1 MSERRRSAVALSS
14 RAHAFS
20 VEALIGT
27 NKKRKLRDWEDKGLD
42 LSMESLSPNGQLG
55 DNEDPTQCLDLNP
68 AVPKLFDD
76 DIGDTDSSRET
87 CPLSGAAS
95 SWEKRDGRLG
105 SGGLGV
111 VWGKAQM
118 ERTGRGA
125 IGEVTEMLGE
135 ACSTL
140 ETAATAESLSIPSV
154 DSEQSTG
161 SDTEVLAERTSCSFG
176 SHSDL
181 TSGGSGP
188 QPPPPSSMEEIQV
201 ELQCADLWKRF
212 HDIGTEMIITKAG
225 RRMFPAMRVK
235 ITGLDPHQQYYI
247 AMDIVPVD
255 NKRYRY
261 VYHSSKWMVAGN
273 ADSPVP
279 PRVYIHPDSLA
290 SGDTWMRQ
298 VVSFDK
304 LKLTNNELDDQGHII
319 LHSMHKY
326 QPRVHVIRKDFSSD
340 LSPTKPVPSG
350 DGVKTFNFPETV
362 FTTVTAYQNQQITRL
377 KIDRN
382 PFAKGFRDSGRNRT
396 GLEAIMETYAFWRP
410 PVRTLTFED
419 FTTMQKQQG
428 GSTGTSPTTS
438 STGTPS
444 PSASS
449 HLLSPSC
456 SPPAFHL
463 APNTFNV
470 GCRESQLCNLNL
482 SDYPPCARSNM
493 AALQSYPGLSDGGY
507 NRLQSSTASASQPSE
522 TFMPQRTPSL
532 ISGMPAPSSL
542 PSNSKMEAYSGQLG
556 SFPSSQF
563 QYVMQAGNP
572 ASTSSSSHMFGG
584 GHMQQSSYNAFSLHN
599 PYNLYGYNFPASPR
613 LAASPEKLTTSQ
625 STLLCS
631 SPSSGAFGERQYL
644 STGMDHGMHM
654 ISPPSSNQQTANA
667 CDNRQY
673 GAVQGSSSQMSVHMV

>member
-1 MSERRRSAVALSS
+1 MSERRRSAAALSS

-20 VEALIGT
+20 VESLIGS
-27 NKKRKLRDWEDKGLD
+27 NKKRKLRGWEEKELE
-42 LSMESLSPNGQLG
+42 LSMESLAADG
-55 DNEDPTQCLDLNP
+55 DEPGNCGLDMDP
-68 AVPKLFDD
+68 
-76 DIGDTDSSRET
+76 
-87 CPLSGAAS
+87 
-95 SWEKRDGRLG
+95 
-105 SGGLGV
+105 
-111 VWGKAQM
+111 
-118 ERTGRGA
+118 
-125 IGEVTEMLGE
+125 
-135 ACSTL
+135 
-140 ETAATAESLSIPSV
+140 
-154 DSEQSTG
+154 DSEASPG
-161 SDTEVLAERTSCSFG
+161 SDGEGLAERTSCSFG
-176 SHSDL
+176 SPAELAPGACD
-181 TSGGSGP
+181 
-188 QPPPPSSMEEIQV
+188 PSTPASMDEIQV

-235 ITGLDPHQQYYI
+235 IAGLDPHQQYYI

-279 PRVYIHPDSLA
+279 PRAYIHPDSLA

-326 QPRVHVIRKDFSSD
+326 QPRVHVIRKDFSSE
-340 LSPTKPVPSG
+340 LSPNKPVPTG
-350 DGVKTFNFPETV
+350 EGVKTFSFPETV

-419 FTTMQKQQG
+419 FTNMQKQQG

-444 PSASS
+444 PSGAA

-463 APNTFNV
+463 APNSFNV
-470 GCRESQLCNLNL
+470 GCRESQLCNLGL
-482 SDYPPCARSNM
+482 TEYPACARSNM
-493 AALQSYPGLSDGGY
+493 AALQGYGGLADTSYG
-507 NRLQSSTASASQPSE
+507 RLQAAGGAVASAQPTES
-522 TFMPQRTPSL
+522 FLPQRTSSL
-532 ISGMPAPSSL
+532 IAAGMQGSSHGSLTGGSSGGVGG
-542 PSNSKMEAYSGQLG
+542 KMDAYSGQ
-556 SFPSSQF
+556 FSQL
-563 QYVMQAGNP
+563 QYVMQAGGGSGSAP
-572 ASTSSSSHMFGG
+572 ASSSGSSASSTHMFSG
-584 GHMQQSSYNAFSLHN
+584 GHHHVQQGSYNAFSLHN
-599 PYNLYGYNFPASPR
+599 PYNLYGYNFPTSPR
-613 LAASPEKLTTSQ
+613 LAASPEKPQ
-625 STLLCS
+625 GGLLCS
-631 SPSSGAFGERQYL
+631 SSPAGAFAERQYL
-644 STGMDHGMHM
+644 SNGSMDSMHM
-654 ISPPSSNQQTANA
+654 IGNPSAGQQGNNS
-667 CDNRQY
+667 CDGRQY
-673 GAVQGSSSQMSVHMV
+673 GSSSQMSMHMV

>member
-1 MSERRRSAVALSS
+1 MSDRRRSAAALSS

-20 VEALIGT
+20 VEALIGS
-27 NKKRKLRDWEDKGLD
+27 NKKRKLRAWEEKELE
-42 LSMESLSPNGQLG
+42 LSMESLATNGQLG
-55 DNEDPTQCLDLNP
+55 DGDDPVHCLDIEP
-68 AVPKLFDD
+68 
-76 DIGDTDSSRET
+76 
-87 CPLSGAAS
+87 
-95 SWEKRDGRLG
+95 
-105 SGGLGV
+105 
-111 VWGKAQM
+111 
-118 ERTGRGA
+118 
-125 IGEVTEMLGE
+125 
-135 ACSTL
+135 
-140 ETAATAESLSIPSV
+140 
-154 DSEQSTG
+154 DSEASPG
-161 SDTEVLAERTSCSFG
+161 SDDEGLAERTSCSFG
-176 SHSDL
+176 SPADL
-181 TSGGSGP
+181 APAACELSP
-188 QPPPPSSMEEIQV
+188 AASMEEIQV

-212 HDIGTEMIITKAG
+212 HEIGTEMIITKAG

-235 ITGLDPHQQYYI
+235 IVGLDPHQQYYI

-350 DGVKTFNFPETV
+350 EGVKTFSFPETV

-382 PFAKGFRDSGRNRT
+382 PFAKGFRDSGRNSLSFSLSHRT

-419 FTTMQKQQG
+419 FTNMQKQQG

-444 PSASS
+444 PSGAA

-456 SPPAFHL
+456 SPPTFHL

-470 GCRESQLCNLNL
+470 GCRESQLCSMGL
-482 SDYPPCARSNM
+482 SEYPACARSNM
-493 AALQSYPGLSDGGY
+493 AALQGYGGLADSSYG
-507 NRLQSSTASASQPSE
+507 RLQAAGGTVASTQQSE
-522 TFMPQRTPSL
+522 SFLPQRTSSL
-532 ISGMPAPSSL
+532 IAAGMQGGGHGSLSGGSSG
-542 PSNSKMEAYSGQLG
+542 SAGGKMDAYGGQLT
-556 SFPSSQF
+556 SFPASQL
-563 QYVMQAGNP
+563 QYVMQAGSSS
-572 ASTSSSSHMFGG
+572 ASGSSSSGSSPSSAHMFSG
-584 GHMQQSSYNAFSLHN
+584 GHHHVQQGSYNAFSLHN
-599 PYNLYGYNFPASPR
+599 PYNLYGYNFPTSPR
-613 LAASPEKLTTSQ
+613 LAASPEKPQ
-625 STLLCS
+625 GGLLCS
-631 SPSSGAFGERQYL
+631 SSPAGAFAERQYL
-644 STGMDHGMHM
+644 SNGGMDSMHM
-654 ISPPSSNQQTANA
+654 IGNPSTGQQGAGP
-667 CDNRQY
+667 CDGRQY
-673 GAVQGSSSQMSVHMV
+673 GSSSQMSMHIV

>member
-1 MSERRRSAVALSS
+1 MSDRRRSAAALST

-27 NKKRKLRDWEDKGLD
+27 NKKRKLRDWEEKELD
-42 LSMESLSPNGQLG
+42 LSMENLSPNVQLEEG
-55 DNEDPTQCLDLNP
+55 DDP
-68 AVPKLFDD
+68 
-76 DIGDTDSSRET
+76 
-87 CPLSGAAS
+87 
-95 SWEKRDGRLG
+95 
-105 SGGLGV
+105 
-111 VWGKAQM
+111 
-118 ERTGRGA
+118 
-125 IGEVTEMLGE
+125 
-135 ACSTL
+135 
-140 ETAATAESLSIPSV
+140 
-154 DSEQSTG
+154 DSEPSPS
-161 SDTEVLAERTSCSFG
+161 SDSEGHAERTSCSFG

-181 TSGGSGP
+181 APNPSDSS
-188 QPPPPSSMEEIQV
+188 PPSSMEEIQV
-201 ELQCADLWKRF
+201 ELQCSDLWKRF
-212 HDIGTEMIITKAG
+212 HEIGTEMIITKAG

-235 ITGLDPHQQYYI
+235 ILGLDPHQQYYI

-340 LSPTKPVPSG
+340 LSPTKPVPAG
-350 DGVKTFNFPETV
+350 EGVKTFSFPETV

-456 SPPAFHL
+456 SPPTFHL

-482 SDYPPCARSNM
+482 SEYPACARSNM
-493 AALQSYPGLSDGGY
+493 AALQSYPGLGDSSYG
-507 NRLQSSTASASQPSE
+507 RLQTGSTSASQSFE
-522 TFMPQRTPSL
+522 NAMPQRTPSL
-532 ISGMPAPSSL
+532 ISGMQASPAAL
-542 PSNSKMEAYSGQLG
+542 PGNSKMDTYSGQLG
-556 SFPSSQF
+556 SFPTSQL
-563 QYVMQAGNP
+563 QYVMQAGGS
-572 ASTSSSSHMFGG
+572 ASSSSSSHMFSGS
-584 GHMQQSSYNAFSLHN
+584 HMQQGSYNAFSLHN
-599 PYNLYGYNFPASPR
+599 PYNIYGYNFPGTPR
-613 LAASPEKLTTSQ
+613 LATSPEKLTASQ
-625 STLLCS
+625 NSILCS
-631 SPSSGAFGERQYL
+631 PSPNGPFGDRQYL
-644 STGMDHGMHM
+644 STGMDGMHM
-654 ISPPSSNQQTANA
+654 ISNPSSQQSANA
-667 CDNRQY
+667 CDSRQY
-673 GAVQGSSSQMSVHMV
+673 GTVPGPSSQMSVHMV

>member
-1 MSERRRSAVALSS
+1 MSERRRSAAALSS

-20 VEALIGT
+20 VEALIGS
-27 NKKRKLRDWEDKGLD
+27 NKKRKLRGWEEKELE
-42 LSMESLSPNGQLG
+42 LSMESLAADG
-55 DNEDPTQCLDLNP
+55 DEAGHCALDMDP
-68 AVPKLFDD
+68 
-76 DIGDTDSSRET
+76 
-87 CPLSGAAS
+87 
-95 SWEKRDGRLG
+95 
-105 SGGLGV
+105 
-111 VWGKAQM
+111 
-118 ERTGRGA
+118 
-125 IGEVTEMLGE
+125 
-135 ACSTL
+135 
-140 ETAATAESLSIPSV
+140 
-154 DSEQSTG
+154 DSEASPG
-161 SDTEVLAERTSCSFG
+161 SDGEGLAERTSCSFG
-176 SHSDL
+176 SPADL
-181 TSGGSGP
+181 APGAGDPS
-188 QPPPPSSMEEIQV
+188 PPASMDEIQV

-235 ITGLDPHQQYYI
+235 IAGLDPHQQYYI

-326 QPRVHVIRKDFSSD
+326 QPRVHVIRKDFSSE
-340 LSPTKPVPSG
+340 LSPNKPVPSG
-350 DGVKTFNFPETV
+350 EGVKTFSFPETV

-419 FTTMQKQQG
+419 FTNMQKQQG

-444 PSASS
+444 PSGPA

-456 SPPAFHL
+456 SPPTFHL

-470 GCRESQLCNLNL
+470 GCRESQLCNLGL
-482 SDYPPCARSNM
+482 SEYPACARSNM
-493 AALQSYPGLSDGGY
+493 AALQGYGGLADSSYG
-507 NRLQSSTASASQPSE
+507 RLQAAGSAVASAQPSE
-522 TFMPQRTPSL
+522 SFLPQRTSSL
-532 ISGMPAPSSL
+532 IAAGMQGSAHASL
-542 PSNSKMEAYSGQLG
+542 TGASCGGGTGGKMDPYSGQLG
-556 SFPSSQF
+556 SFPTSQL
-563 QYVMQAGNP
+563 QYVMQG
-572 ASTSSSSHMFGG
+572 SSSSSASSSSSGSSSSSAHMFGG
-584 GHMQQSSYNAFSLHN
+584 GHHHVQQGSYNAFSLHN
-599 PYNLYGYNFPASPR
+599 PYNLYGYNFPTSPR
-613 LAASPEKLTTSQ
+613 LATSPEKPQ
-625 STLLCS
+625 GGLLCS
-631 SPSSGAFGERQYL
+631 SSPAGAFAERQYL
-644 STGMDHGMHM
+644 SNGGMDTMHM
-654 ISPPSSNQQTANA
+654 IGNPTGGQQGSSS
-667 CDNRQY
+667 CDGRQY
-673 GAVQGSSSQMSVHMV
+673 GSSSQMSMHMV

>member
-1 MSERRRSAVALSS
+1 MTERRRSAVALSS

-27 NKKRKLRDWEDKGLD
+27 SKKRKLRDWEEKGLD
-42 LSMESLSPNGQLG
+42 LSMEPLSPAGHLG
-55 DNEDPTQCLDLNP
+55 DSEDARSCL
-68 AVPKLFDD
+68 
-76 DIGDTDSSRET
+76 
-87 CPLSGAAS
+87 
-95 SWEKRDGRLG
+95 
-105 SGGLGV
+105 
-111 VWGKAQM
+111 
-118 ERTGRGA
+118 
-125 IGEVTEMLGE
+125 EVR
-135 ACSTL
+135 
-140 ETAATAESLSIPSV
+140 P

-161 SDTEVLAERTSCSFG
+161 SDADGLPERTACSFD
-176 SHSDL
+176 SHVEL
-181 TSGGSGP
+181 TPGP
-188 QPPPPSSMEEIQV
+188 PASLPPVVSSMEETQV

-255 NKRYRY
+255 SKRYRY

-340 LSPTKPVPSG
+340 LSPTKPVPVG

-444 PSASS
+444 PSAPS

-456 SPPAFHL
+456 SPPTFHL

-470 GCRESQLCNLNL
+470 GCRDSQLCNLNL
-482 SDYPPCARSNM
+482 ADYPPCARGNV
-493 AALQSYPGLSDGGY
+493 ATLQTYPGLGDGGFP
-507 NRLQSSTASASQPSE
+507 RLPGASAPGPPPAE
-522 TFMPQRTPSL
+522 TFMPHRTPAL
-532 ISGMPAPSSL
+532 LPGIPTPPTLPSS
-542 PSNSKMEAYSGQLG
+542 SKMDGYGGQLG
-556 SFPSSQF
+556 AFPPAQF
-563 QYVMQAGNP
+563 PYVVPAGSP
-572 ASTSSSSHMFGG
+572 APTSSSPHVFGG
-584 GHMQQSSYNAFSLHN
+584 GGGGGPGPQGSYNAFSLHN
-599 PYNLYGYNFPASPR
+599 PYNLYGYNFPTSPR
-613 LAASPEKLTTSQ
+613 LATSPEKLGSSQ
-625 STLLCS
+625 GSLLCP
-631 SPSSGAFGERQYL
+631 SPSSGAFAERQYL
-644 STGMDHGMHM
+644 PAAADPGLHGLGAPGAH
-654 ISPPSSNQQTANA
+654 PPAPNA
-667 CDNRQY
+667 CDGRQY
-673 GAVQGSSSQMSVHMV
+673 GPGPGSAAASSQMSVHMA

>member
-55 DNEDPTQCLDLNP
+55 DGEDPTQCLDLNP
-68 AVPKLFDD
+68 
-76 DIGDTDSSRET
+76 
-87 CPLSGAAS
+87 
-95 SWEKRDGRLG
+95 
-105 SGGLGV
+105 
-111 VWGKAQM
+111 
-118 ERTGRGA
+118 
-125 IGEVTEMLGE
+125 
-135 ACSTL
+135 
-140 ETAATAESLSIPSV
+140 

-304 LKLTNNELDDQGHII
+304 LKLTNNELDDQGHI
-319 LHSMHKY
+319 
-326 QPRVHVIRKDFSSD
+326 
-340 LSPTKPVPSG
+340 
-350 DGVKTFNFPETV
+350 
-362 FTTVTAYQNQQITRL
+362 TRL

-493 AALQSYPGLSDGGY
+493 AALQSYPGLGDSGY
-507 NRLQSSTASASQPSE
+507 NRLQSGTASASQPSE
-522 TFMPQRTPSL
+522 SFMPQRTPSL
-532 ISGMPAPSSL
+532 ISGMPTPSSL
-542 PSNSKMEAYSGQLG
+542 PSNSKMEAYSSQLG

-572 ASTSSSSHMFGG
+572 ASSSSSSHMFGG
-584 GHMQQSSYNAFSLHN
+584 SHMQQSSYNAFSLHN

>member
-1 MSERRRSAVALSS
+1 MSERRRSAAALSS

-20 VEALIGT
+20 VEALIGS
-27 NKKRKLRDWEDKGLD
+27 NKKRKLRGWEEKELE
-42 LSMESLSPNGQLG
+42 LSMESLGTDG
-55 DNEDPTQCLDLNP
+55 EDAAAHCLDMDP
-68 AVPKLFDD
+68 
-76 DIGDTDSSRET
+76 
-87 CPLSGAAS
+87 
-95 SWEKRDGRLG
+95 
-105 SGGLGV
+105 
-111 VWGKAQM
+111 
-118 ERTGRGA
+118 
-125 IGEVTEMLGE
+125 
-135 ACSTL
+135 
-140 ETAATAESLSIPSV
+140 
-154 DSEQSTG
+154 DSEASPG
-161 SDTEVLAERTSCSFG
+161 SDGEGLAERTSCSFG
-176 SHSDL
+176 SPADL
-181 TSGGSGP
+181 NPGACDPS
-188 QPPPPSSMEEIQV
+188 PPASMEEIQV

-235 ITGLDPHQQYYI
+235 IAGLDPHQQYYI

-326 QPRVHVIRKDFSSD
+326 QPRVHVIRKDFSSE
-340 LSPTKPVPSG
+340 LSPNKPVPTG
-350 DGVKTFNFPETV
+350 EGVKTFSFPETV

-419 FTTMQKQQG
+419 FTNMQKQQG
-428 GSTGTSPTTS
+428 GSTGTSPTAS

-444 PSASS
+444 PSGAA

-456 SPPAFHL
+456 SPPTFHL

-470 GCRESQLCNLNL
+470 GCRESQLCNLGL
-482 SDYPPCARSNM
+482 SEYPACARSNM
-493 AALQSYPGLSDGGY
+493 AALQGYSSLADSSYG
-507 NRLQSSTASASQPSE
+507 RLQAAGSASAQPSE
-522 TFMPQRTPSL
+522 SFLPQRTSSL
-532 ISGMPAPSSL
+532 IAAGMQGNTHGAL
-542 PSNSKMEAYSGQLG
+542 TGGGGGGATGGKMEAYGGQLG
-556 SFPSSQF
+556 TFPASQL
-563 QYVMQAGNP
+563 QYMMQAGGS
-572 ASTSSSSHMFGG
+572 STSASSSSSGSSPSSAHMFSGS
-584 GHMQQSSYNAFSLHN
+584 HHHVQQGSYNAFSLHN
-599 PYNLYGYNFPASPR
+599 PYNLYGYNFPTSPR
-613 LAASPEKLTTSQ
+613 LATSPEKPQ
-625 STLLCS
+625 GGLLCS
-631 SPSSGAFGERQYL
+631 SSPAGFPDRQYL
-644 STGMDHGMHM
+644 SNGSMDTMHM
-654 ISPPSSNQQTANA
+654 IGNGSGGQ
-667 CDNRQY
+667 
-673 GAVQGSSSQMSVHMV
+673 QGSSSCDGRQYGSASQMSMHMV

>member
-1 MSERRRSAVALSS
+1 MSDRRRSAAALST

-27 NKKRKLRDWEDKGLD
+27 NKKRKLRDWEEKELD
-42 LSMESLSPNGQLG
+42 LSMENLSPNVQLEEG
-55 DNEDPTQCLDLNP
+55 DDPGQCLDIN
-68 AVPKLFDD
+68 
-76 DIGDTDSSRET
+76 R
-87 CPLSGAAS
+87 
-95 SWEKRDGRLG
+95 
-105 SGGLGV
+105 
-111 VWGKAQM
+111 
-118 ERTGRGA
+118 
-125 IGEVTEMLGE
+125 
-135 ACSTL
+135 
-140 ETAATAESLSIPSV
+140 
-154 DSEQSTG
+154 DSEPSPS
-161 SDTEVLAERTSCSFG
+161 SDSEGLAERTSCSFG

-181 TSGGSGP
+181 APNPSDSS
-188 QPPPPSSMEEIQV
+188 PPSSMEEIQV
-201 ELQCADLWKRF
+201 ELQCSDLWKRF
-212 HDIGTEMIITKAG
+212 HEIGTEMIITKAG

-235 ITGLDPHQQYYI
+235 ILGLDPHQQYYI

-340 LSPTKPVPSG
+340 LSPTKPVSAG
-350 DGVKTFNFPETV
+350 EGVKTFSFPETV

-456 SPPAFHL
+456 SPPTFHL

-482 SDYPPCARSNM
+482 SEYPACARSNM
-493 AALQSYPGLSDGGY
+493 AALQSYPGLGDSSYG
-507 NRLQSSTASASQPSE
+507 RLQTGSTSASQSFE
-522 TFMPQRTPSL
+522 NAMPQRTPSL
-532 ISGMPAPSSL
+532 ISGMQASPAAL
-542 PSNSKMEAYSGQLG
+542 PGNSKMDTYSGQLG
-556 SFPSSQF
+556 SFPTSQL
-563 QYVMQAGNP
+563 QYVMQAGGS
-572 ASTSSSSHMFGG
+572 ASSSSSSHMFSGS
-584 GHMQQSSYNAFSLHN
+584 HMQQGSYNAFSLHN
-599 PYNLYGYNFPASPR
+599 PYNIYGYNFPGTPR
-613 LAASPEKLTTSQ
+613 LATSPEKLTASQ
-625 STLLCS
+625 NSILCS
-631 SPSSGAFGERQYL
+631 PSPNGPFGDRQYL
-644 STGMDHGMHM
+644 STGMDGMHM
-654 ISPPSSNQQTANA
+654 ISNPSSSQQSANT
-667 CDNRQY
+667 CDSRQY
-673 GAVQGSSSQMSVHMV
+673 GTVPGPSSQMSVHMV

>member
-1 MSERRRSAVALSS
+1 MSERRRSAAALSS
-14 RAHAFS
+14 RASAFS
-20 VEALIGT
+20 VEALIGSS
-27 NKKRKLRDWEDKGLD
+27 KKRKLRAAACKM
-42 LSMESLSPNGQLG
+42 STCNSSLGAARADSEASPNGSDGSDLADRTACSFGPLPSTGAAAPPQL
-55 DNEDPTQCLDLNP
+55 
-68 AVPKLFDD
+68 
-76 DIGDTDSSRET
+76 
-87 CPLSGAAS
+87 AAS
-95 SWEKRDGRLG
+95 SSSSSSPL
-105 SGGLGV
+105 
-111 VWGKAQM
+111 
-118 ERTGRGA
+118 
-125 IGEVTEMLGE
+125 
-135 ACSTL
+135 
-140 ETAATAESLSIPSV
+140 AA
-154 DSEQSTG
+154 
-161 SDTEVLAERTSCSFG
+161 
-176 SHSDL
+176 
-181 TSGGSGP
+181 
-188 QPPPPSSMEEIQV
+188 SMDEIHV

-235 ITGLDPHQQYYI
+235 IAGLDPHQQYYI

-326 QPRVHVIRKDFSSD
+326 QPRVHVIRKDFSSE
-340 LSPTKPVPSG
+340 LSPNKTVPAG
-350 DGVKTFNFPETV
+350 EGVKTFSFSETV

-419 FTTMQKQQG
+419 FTNMQKQQG

-444 PSASS
+444 PSGAA

-463 APNTFNV
+463 PPNTFNV
-470 GCRESQLCNLNL
+470 GCRESQLCNLGL
-482 SDYPPCARSNM
+482 SEYPPCARGNM
-493 AALQSYPGLSDGGY
+493 AALQGYGGLADGSYG
-507 NRLQSSTASASQPSE
+507 RLQAAGGGMATAQPADSFL
-522 TFMPQRTPSL
+522 TQRTSSL
-532 ISGMPAPSSL
+532 IGMQGGASGGGGGGGAGAGG
-542 PSNSKMEAYSGQLG
+542 KMDAYGGQLG
-556 SFPSSQF
+556 TFPASQL
-563 QYVMQAGNP
+563 QYVMQAG
-572 ASTSSSSHMFGG
+572 AGG
-584 GHMQQSSYNAFSLHN
+584 SGGQGSYNAFSLHN

-613 LAASPEKLTTSQ
+613 LAASPEKPQ
-625 STLLCS
+625 GGLLCS
-631 SPSSGAFGERQYL
+631 SAQAGAFAERQYL
-644 STGMDHGMHM
+644 SNGNMETMHM
-654 ISPPSSNQQTANA
+654 IGNGGGGGQQQGGAA
-667 CDNRQY
+667 CDGRQY
-673 GAVQGSSSQMSVHMV
+673 AAPSQMSMHMV

>member
-1 MSERRRSAVALSS
+1 MSDRRRSAAALSS

-27 NKKRKLRDWEDKGLD
+27 NKKRKLRGWEEKELE
-42 LSMESLSPNGQLG
+42 LSMESLATNGQLEDG
-55 DNEDPTQCLDLNP
+55 EDPASCLDIDP
-68 AVPKLFDD
+68 
-76 DIGDTDSSRET
+76 DSE
-87 CPLSGAAS
+87 AS
-95 SWEKRDGRLG
+95 PGSDGE
-105 SGGLGV
+105 GL
-111 VWGKAQM
+111 
-118 ERTGRGA
+118 
-125 IGEVTEMLGE
+125 
-135 ACSTL
+135 
-140 ETAATAESLSIPSV
+140 AES
-154 DSEQSTG
+154 
-161 SDTEVLAERTSCSFG
+161 TSCSFG
-176 SHSDL
+176 SPADL
-181 TSGGSGP
+181 TTAACD
-188 QPPPPSSMEEIQV
+188 PSPSASMEEIQV

-235 ITGLDPHQQYYI
+235 IVGLDPHQQYYI

-326 QPRVHVIRKDFSSD
+326 QPRVHVIRKDFSSE
-340 LSPTKPVPSG
+340 LSPTKSVPNG
-350 DGVKTFNFPETV
+350 EGVKTFSFPETV

-419 FTTMQKQQG
+419 FTNMQKQQG

-444 PSASS
+444 PSGAT

-456 SPPAFHL
+456 SPPTFHL
-463 APNTFNV
+463 SPNTFNV
-470 GCRESQLCNLNL
+470 GCRESQLCNLGL
-482 SDYPPCARSNM
+482 SEYPACSRSNM
-493 AALQSYPGLSDGGY
+493 ALQGYGGLADGTYG
-507 NRLQSSTASASQPSE
+507 RLQTAGGAVPSAQASD
-522 TFMPQRTPSL
+522 TFLPQRTSSL
-532 ISGMPAPSSL
+532 IAVGMHGGAHASLAAGNSSGGSSGG
-542 PSNSKMEAYSGQLG
+542 KMDAYGSQLA
-556 SFPSSQF
+556 SFPASQL
-563 QYVMQAGNP
+563 QYVMQAGTSSAS
-572 ASTSSSSHMFGG
+572 ASTASSGTSPSSAHMFPGS
-584 GHMQQSSYNAFSLHN
+584 HHHVQQSTYNAFSLHN

-613 LAASPEKLTTSQ
+613 LAASPEKPQ
-625 STLLCS
+625 GGLLCS
-631 SPSSGAFGERQYL
+631 SSSAGAFAERQYL
-644 STGMDHGMHM
+644 SNSSMDSMHM
-654 ISPPSSNQQTANA
+654 ISNPTGSQQGASS
-667 CDNRQY
+667 CDGRQY
-673 GAVQGSSSQMSVHMV
+673 GSSSQMSMHMV

>member
-1 MSERRRSAVALSS
+1 MNDRRRSAVALSS

-20 VEALIGT
+20 VEALIGSH
-27 NKKRKLRDWEDKGLD
+27 KKRKLRDWGGKGLD
-42 LSMESLSPNGQLG
+42 LSMEGLSP
-55 DNEDPTQCLDLNP
+55 DE
-68 AVPKLFDD
+68 
-76 DIGDTDSSRET
+76 
-87 CPLSGAAS
+87 
-95 SWEKRDGRLG
+95 
-105 SGGLGV
+105 SGGGGDEADNDDGDDGTQGLGLH
-111 VWGKAQM
+111 A
-118 ERTGRGA
+118 
-125 IGEVTEMLGE
+125 
-135 ACSTL
+135 
-140 ETAATAESLSIPSV
+140 
-154 DSEQSTG
+154 DSEQSMG
-161 SDTEVLAERTSCSFG
+161 SDIDVLPERRSCSFE

-181 TSGGSGP
+181 TSSSSLS
-188 QPPPPSSMEEIQV
+188 QPPPTSSMEDIQV

-340 LSPTKPVPSG
+340 LSPTKPIPTG
-350 DGVKTFNFPETV
+350 DGVKAFSFPETV

-463 APNTFNV
+463 PPNSFNV

-493 AALQSYPGLSDGGY
+493 TALQSYPGLSDSGY
-507 NRLQSSTASASQPSE
+507 NRLQSGAGSAIQPSE
-522 TFMPQRTPSL
+522 NFMPQRTQSL
-532 ISGMPAPSSL
+532 ISGIPMPSSL
-542 PSNSKMEAYSGQLG
+542 PNNGKMESYNGQLG
-556 SFPSSQF
+556 SLPTSQF
-563 QYVMQAGNP
+563 QYVMQTGNS
-572 ASTSSSSHMFGG
+572 ASSSSSSPMYSS

-599 PYNLYGYNFPASPR
+599 PYNLYGYNFSASPR
-613 LAASPEKLTTSQ
+613 LAGSPEKLATTQ

-631 SPSSGAFGERQYL
+631 SPSNGAFGERQYL
-644 STGMDHGMHM
+644 PAGMDHGMHV
-654 ISPPSSNQQTANA
+654 ISPPSNNQPTANA
-667 CDNRQY
+667 CENRQY
-673 GAVQGSSSQMSVHMV
+673 GAVPGPSSQMSVHMV

>member
-1 MSERRRSAVALSS
+1 MSDRRRSAAALST

-27 NKKRKLRDWEDKGLD
+27 NKKRKLRDWEEKELD
-42 LSMESLSPNGQLG
+42 LSMENLSPNGQLEEG
-55 DNEDPTQCLDLNP
+55 DDP
-68 AVPKLFDD
+68 
-76 DIGDTDSSRET
+76 
-87 CPLSGAAS
+87 
-95 SWEKRDGRLG
+95 
-105 SGGLGV
+105 
-111 VWGKAQM
+111 
-118 ERTGRGA
+118 
-125 IGEVTEMLGE
+125 
-135 ACSTL
+135 
-140 ETAATAESLSIPSV
+140 
-154 DSEQSTG
+154 DSEPSPS
-161 SDTEVLAERTSCSFG
+161 SDSEGLAERTSCSFG

-181 TSGGSGP
+181 APNPSDSS
-188 QPPPPSSMEEIQV
+188 PPSSMEEIQV
-201 ELQCADLWKRF
+201 ELQCSDLWKRF
-212 HDIGTEMIITKAG
+212 HEIGTEMIITKAG

-235 ITGLDPHQQYYI
+235 ILGLDPHQQYYI

-340 LSPTKPVPSG
+340 LSPTKPVPAG
-350 DGVKTFNFPETV
+350 EGVKTFSFPETV

-456 SPPAFHL
+456 SPPTFHL

-482 SDYPPCARSNM
+482 SEYPACARSNM
-493 AALQSYPGLSDGGY
+493 AALQSYPGLGDGSYG
-507 NRLQSSTASASQPSE
+507 RSTSASQSFENP
-522 TFMPQRTPSL
+522 MPQRTPSL
-532 ISGMPAPSSL
+532 ISGMQASPAAL
-542 PSNSKMEAYSGQLG
+542 PGNSKMDTYSGQLG
-556 SFPSSQF
+556 SFPTSQL
-563 QYVMQAGNP
+563 QYVMQTGGS
-572 ASTSSSSHMFGG
+572 ASSSSSSHMFSGS
-584 GHMQQSSYNAFSLHN
+584 HMQQGSYNAFSLHN
-599 PYNLYGYNFPASPR
+599 PYNIYGYNFPATPR
-613 LAASPEKLTTSQ
+613 LATSPEKLTASQ
-625 STLLCS
+625 NSILCS
-631 SPSSGAFGERQYL
+631 PSPNGPFGDRQYL
-644 STGMDHGMHM
+644 STGMDGMHM
-654 ISPPSSNQQTANA
+654 ISNPSSSQQSANT
-667 CDNRQY
+667 CDSRQY
-673 GAVQGSSSQMSVHMV
+673 GTVPGPSSQMSVHMV

>member
-1 MSERRRSAVALSS
+1 
-14 RAHAFS
+14 
-20 VEALIGT
+20 
-27 NKKRKLRDWEDKGLD
+27 
-42 LSMESLSPNGQLG
+42 
-55 DNEDPTQCLDLNP
+55 
-68 AVPKLFDD
+68 
-76 DIGDTDSSRET
+76 
-87 CPLSGAAS
+87 
-95 SWEKRDGRLG
+95 
-105 SGGLGV
+105 
-111 VWGKAQM
+111 
-118 ERTGRGA
+118 
-125 IGEVTEMLGE
+125 
-135 ACSTL
+135 
-140 ETAATAESLSIPSV
+140 
-154 DSEQSTG
+154 
-161 SDTEVLAERTSCSFG
+161 
-176 SHSDL
+176 
-181 TSGGSGP
+181 
-188 QPPPPSSMEEIQV
+188 MEEIQV

-507 NRLQSSTASASQPSE
+507 NRLQSSSASASQPSE

-654 ISPPSSNQQTANA
+654 ISPPSSNQQTAAA

>member
-1 MSERRRSAVALSS
+1 MSERRRSAAALSS

-20 VEALIGT
+20 VEALIGS
-27 NKKRKLRDWEDKGLD
+27 NKKRKLRGWEEKELE
-42 LSMESLSPNGQLG
+42 LSMESLATDG
-55 DNEDPTQCLDLNP
+55 EDPAHCLDMDP
-68 AVPKLFDD
+68 
-76 DIGDTDSSRET
+76 
-87 CPLSGAAS
+87 
-95 SWEKRDGRLG
+95 
-105 SGGLGV
+105 
-111 VWGKAQM
+111 
-118 ERTGRGA
+118 
-125 IGEVTEMLGE
+125 
-135 ACSTL
+135 
-140 ETAATAESLSIPSV
+140 
-154 DSEQSTG
+154 DSEASPG
-161 SDTEVLAERTSCSFG
+161 SDGEGLAERTSCSFG
-176 SHSDL
+176 SPDDL
-181 TSGGSGP
+181 APGP
-188 QPPPPSSMEEIQV
+188 CEPSPPASMEEIQV

-235 ITGLDPHQQYYI
+235 IAGLDPHQQYYI

-279 PRVYIHPDSLA
+279 PRAYIHPDSLA

-326 QPRVHVIRKDFSSD
+326 QPRVHVIRKDFSSE
-340 LSPTKPVPSG
+340 LSPNKPVPSG
-350 DGVKTFNFPETV
+350 EGVKTFSFPETV

-419 FTTMQKQQG
+419 FTNMQKQQG

-444 PSASS
+444 PSGAA

-456 SPPAFHL
+456 SPPTFHL

-470 GCRESQLCNLNL
+470 GCRESQLCNLGL
-482 SDYPPCARSNM
+482 SEYPACARSNM
-493 AALQSYPGLSDGGY
+493 AALQGYGGLADSSYG
-507 NRLQSSTASASQPSE
+507 RLQAAGGAVASAQPSE
-522 TFMPQRTPSL
+522 SFLPQRTSSL
-532 ISGMPAPSSL
+532 IAAGMQGGTHASLTSGSGGSSTGG
-542 PSNSKMEAYSGQLG
+542 KMDAYSGQLG
-556 SFPSSQF
+556 SFPASQL
-563 QYVMQAGNP
+563 QYVMQAGG
-572 ASTSSSSHMFGG
+572 SSSSASSSSSGSSPSSAHMFSGS
-584 GHMQQSSYNAFSLHN
+584 HHHVQQGSYNAFSLHN
-599 PYNLYGYNFPASPR
+599 PYNLYGYNFPTSPR
-613 LAASPEKLTTSQ
+613 LAASPEKPQ
-625 STLLCS
+625 GGLLCS
-631 SPSSGAFGERQYL
+631 SSPAGAFAERQYL
-644 STGMDHGMHM
+644 SNGSMDTMHV
-654 ISPPSSNQQTANA
+654 IGNTASSQQGGSS
-667 CDNRQY
+667 CDGRQY
-673 GAVQGSSSQMSVHMV
+673 GSSSQMSMHMV

>member
-1 MSERRRSAVALSS
+1 MSERRRSAAALSS

-27 NKKRKLRDWEDKGLD
+27 NKKRKIQEWGEKT
-42 LSMESLSPNGQLG
+42 MEL
-55 DNEDPTQCLDLNP
+55 
-68 AVPKLFDD
+68 
-76 DIGDTDSSRET
+76 
-87 CPLSGAAS
+87 
-95 SWEKRDGRLG
+95 
-105 SGGLGV
+105 
-111 VWGKAQM
+111 
-118 ERTGRGA
+118 
-125 IGEVTEMLGE
+125 
-135 ACSTL
+135 
-140 ETAATAESLSIPSV
+140 SV
-154 DSEQSTG
+154 DSINPDSELGDSVDSSQCMEINSESQLSSDQEQSPAAEGESPAQHTAC
-161 SDTEVLAERTSCSFG
+161 SYSSPTELTADTSSSLPT
-176 SHSDL
+176 
-181 TSGGSGP
+181 
-188 QPPPPSSMEEIQV
+188 SSMDEIQM

-247 AMDIVPVD
+247 AMDIIPVD

-298 VVSFDK
+298 VISFDK

-326 QPRVHVIRKDFSSD
+326 QPRVHVIRKDFSSE
-340 LSPTKPVPSG
+340 LCPTKSVPAG
-350 DGVKTFNFPETV
+350 EGVKTFTFPETV

-419 FTTMQKQQG
+419 FTNMQKQQG

-438 STGTPS
+438 SPGTPS

-463 APNTFNV
+463 TPNTFNV

-482 SDYPPCARSNM
+482 SEYPACARGNM
-493 AALQSYPGLSDGGY
+493 ATLQSYPALAEGGY
-507 NRLQSSTASASQPSE
+507 NRLQGPSASSQPPAE
-522 TFMPQRTPSL
+522 TFVPQRTSSL
-532 ISGMPAPSSL
+532 ISAVPTPSSL
-542 PSNSKMEAYSGQLG
+542 QSNNKMDAYSSQLP
-556 SFPSSQF
+556 SFTASQF
-563 QYVMQAGNP
+563 QYVMQTGSP
-572 ASTSSSSHMFGG
+572 ASNTSSSHMFSGS
-584 GHMQQSSYNAFSLHN
+584 HVQQSSYNAFSLHN
-599 PYNLYGYNFPASPR
+599 PYNIYGYNFPASPR
-613 LAASPEKLTTSQ
+613 LAGSPEKLNASQ

-631 SPSSGAFGERQYL
+631 SSPNGAFSERQFL
-644 STGMDHGMHM
+644 STGIDGMHV
-654 ISPPSSNQQTANA
+654 IASTPAQQPQNA
-667 CDNRQY
+667 CDARQY
-673 GAVQGSSSQMSVHMV
+673 GTVPGSSSQMSVHMV

>member
-20 VEALIGT
+20 VEALIGS
-27 NKKRKLRDWEDKGLD
+27 NKKRKLRDWEEKGLD
-42 LSMESLSPNGQLG
+42 LSMEALSPAGPLG
-55 DNEDPTQCLDLNP
+55 DTEDPAAHCLEP
-68 AVPKLFDD
+68 HP
-76 DIGDTDSSRET
+76 
-87 CPLSGAAS
+87 
-95 SWEKRDGRLG
+95 
-105 SGGLGV
+105 
-111 VWGKAQM
+111 
-118 ERTGRGA
+118 
-125 IGEVTEMLGE
+125 
-135 ACSTL
+135 
-140 ETAATAESLSIPSV
+140 

-161 SDTEVLAERTSCSFG
+161 SDSEVLTERTSCSFDT
-176 SHSDL
+176 HRDL
-181 TSGGSGP
+181 ASGAAGP
-188 QPPPPSSMEEIQV
+188 VSATMSSMEEIQV

-340 LSPTKPVPSG
+340 LSPTKPVPVG

-456 SPPAFHL
+456 SPPTFHL

-493 AALQSYPGLSDGGY
+493 AALQSYPGLSDSGY
-507 NRLQSSTASASQPSE
+507 NRLQSGTASAPQPSE
-522 TFMPQRTPSL
+522 SFMPQRTPSL
-532 ISGMPAPSSL
+532 ISGIPTPPSL
-542 PSNSKMEAYSGQLG
+542 PSNSKMEAYGGQLG
-556 SFPSSQF
+556 SFPTSQF
-563 QYVMQAGNP
+563 QYVMQAGN
-572 ASTSSSSHMFGG
+572 AASSSSSPHMFGG
-584 GHMQQSSYNAFSLHN
+584 SHMQQSSYNAFSLHN
-599 PYNLYGYNFPASPR
+599 PYNLYGYNFPTSPR
-613 LAASPEKLTTSQ
+613 LAASPEKLSASQ

-631 SPSSGAFGERQYL
+631 SPSNGAFGERQYL
-644 STGMDHGMHM
+644 PTGMEHSMHM
-654 ISPPSSNQQTANA
+654 ISPSPNNQQATNS
-667 CDNRQY
+667 CDGRQY
-673 GAVQGSSSQMSVHMV
+673 GAVPGSSSQMSVHMV

>member
-1 MSERRRSAVALSS
+1 MSDRRRSAAALSS

-20 VEALIGT
+20 VEALIGS
-27 NKKRKLRDWEDKGLD
+27 NKKRKLRGWEEKELE
-42 LSMESLSPNGQLG
+42 LSMESLATNGQLG
-55 DNEDPTQCLDLNP
+55 DGDDPCLDIDP
-68 AVPKLFDD
+68 
-76 DIGDTDSSRET
+76 
-87 CPLSGAAS
+87 
-95 SWEKRDGRLG
+95 
-105 SGGLGV
+105 
-111 VWGKAQM
+111 
-118 ERTGRGA
+118 
-125 IGEVTEMLGE
+125 
-135 ACSTL
+135 
-140 ETAATAESLSIPSV
+140 
-154 DSEQSTG
+154 DSEASPG
-161 SDTEVLAERTSCSFG
+161 SDGEGLAERTSCSFG
-176 SHSDL
+176 SPADL
-181 TSGGSGP
+181 AP
-188 QPPPPSSMEEIQV
+188 AACEPSPAASMEEIQV

-212 HDIGTEMIITKAG
+212 HEIGTEMIITKAG

-235 ITGLDPHQQYYI
+235 IVGLDPHQQYYI
-247 AMDIVPVD
+247 AMDIIPVD

-340 LSPTKPVPSG
+340 LSPTKPIPSG
-350 DGVKTFNFPETV
+350 EGVKTFSFPETV

-419 FTTMQKQQG
+419 FTNMQKQQG

-444 PSASS
+444 PSGAA

-456 SPPAFHL
+456 SPPTFHL

-470 GCRESQLCNLNL
+470 GCRESQLCSMGL
-482 SDYPPCARSNM
+482 SEYPACARSNM
-493 AALQSYPGLSDGGY
+493 AALQGYGGLADSSYG
-507 NRLQSSTASASQPSE
+507 RLQAAGGTVASTQQSE
-522 TFMPQRTPSL
+522 SFLPQRTSSL
-532 ISGMPAPSSL
+532 IAAGMQGGGHGSLSGGSSG
-542 PSNSKMEAYSGQLG
+542 SAGGKMDAYGGQLN
-556 SFPSSQF
+556 SFPSSQL
-563 QYVMQAGNP
+563 QYVMQAG
-572 ASTSSSSHMFGG
+572 ASSASGSSSSGSSPSSAHMFSG
-584 GHMQQSSYNAFSLHN
+584 GHHHVQQGSYNAFSLHN
-599 PYNLYGYNFPASPR
+599 PYNLYGYNFPTSPR
-613 LAASPEKLTTSQ
+613 LAASPEKPQ
-625 STLLCS
+625 GGLLCS
-631 SPSSGAFGERQYL
+631 SSPAGAFAERQYL
-644 STGMDHGMHM
+644 SNGGIDSVHM
-654 ISPPSSNQQTANA
+654 IGNPSAGQQGASS
-667 CDNRQY
+667 CDGRQY
-673 GAVQGSSSQMSVHMV
+673 GSSSQMSMHIV

>member
-68 AVPKLFDD
+68 
-76 DIGDTDSSRET
+76 
-87 CPLSGAAS
+87 
-95 SWEKRDGRLG
+95 
-105 SGGLGV
+105 
-111 VWGKAQM
+111 
-118 ERTGRGA
+118 
-125 IGEVTEMLGE
+125 
-135 ACSTL
+135 
-140 ETAATAESLSIPSV
+140 

-428 GSTGTSPTTS
+428 PFRYWKDAIRSTRS
-438 STGTPS
+438 
-444 PSASS
+444 
-449 HLLSPSC
+449 LLITQLCQPVFIGEGLQPSC
-456 SPPAFHL
+456 NLLGPPLDSLQELHVLLVLGAPELDTVLQVGSHENRVEGENHL
-463 APNTFNV
+463 
-470 GCRESQLCNLNL
+470 S
-482 SDYPPCARSNM
+482 
-493 AALQSYPGLSDGGY
+493 
-507 NRLQSSTASASQPSE
+507 
-522 TFMPQRTPSL
+522 
-532 ISGMPAPSSL
+532 
-542 PSNSKMEAYSGQLG
+542 
-556 SFPSSQF
+556 
-563 QYVMQAGNP
+563 
-572 ASTSSSSHMFGG
+572 
-584 GHMQQSSYNAFSLHN
+584 
-599 PYNLYGYNFPASPR
+599 
-613 LAASPEKLTTSQ
+613 
-625 STLLCS
+625 
-631 SPSSGAFGERQYL
+631 
-644 STGMDHGMHM
+644 
-654 ISPPSSNQQTANA
+654 
-667 CDNRQY
+667 
-673 GAVQGSSSQMSVHMV
+673 

>member
-1 MSERRRSAVALSS
+1 MSDRRRSAATLSS

-27 NKKRKLRDWEDKGLD
+27 NKKRKLRDWGSKGLD
-42 LSMESLSPNGQLG
+42 LSMESLSPPGDLG
-55 DNEDPTQCLDLNP
+55 EGEDLNP
-68 AVPKLFDD
+68 
-76 DIGDTDSSRET
+76 
-87 CPLSGAAS
+87 
-95 SWEKRDGRLG
+95 
-105 SGGLGV
+105 
-111 VWGKAQM
+111 
-118 ERTGRGA
+118 
-125 IGEVTEMLGE
+125 
-135 ACSTL
+135 
-140 ETAATAESLSIPSV
+140 
-154 DSEQSTG
+154 DSEHSTG
-161 SDTEVLAERTSCSFG
+161 SDTEVLAERTSCSYE
-176 SHSDL
+176 SCADL
-181 TSGGSGP
+181 ASSRVP
-188 QPPPPSSMEEIQV
+188 DAPSLSASSMEEIQV

-235 ITGLDPHQQYYI
+235 ISGLDPHQQYYI

-279 PRVYIHPDSLA
+279 PRAYIHPDSLA

-340 LSPTKPVPSG
+340 LSPTKPVPAG
-350 DGVKTFNFPETV
+350 DGVKTFSFPETV

-456 SPPAFHL
+456 SPPTFHL
-463 APNTFNV
+463 TPNSFNV
-470 GCRESQLCNLNL
+470 GCRENQLCNLNL
-482 SDYPPCARSNM
+482 SEYPACARSNM
-493 AALQSYPGLSDGGY
+493 AALQSYPGLSDNGY
-507 NRLQSSTASASQPSE
+507 NRLQSGNSSGTQASD
-522 TFMPQRTPSL
+522 TFMPQRTSSL
-532 ISGMPAPSSL
+532 ISGMATPSSL
-542 PSNSKMEAYSGQLG
+542 PSNSKMDAYGGQLG
-556 SFPSSQF
+556 SYPSSQF

-572 ASTSSSSHMFGG
+572 SSGSSSSHMFGAG
-584 GHMQQSSYNAFSLHN
+584 SHMQQSSYNAFSIHN

-613 LAASPEKLTTSQ
+613 LAASPEKLTASQ
-625 STLLCS
+625 GTLLCS
-631 SPSSGAFGERQYL
+631 SPSNVAFGERQYL
-644 STGMDHGMHM
+644 STGMEAMHM
-654 ISPPSSNQQTANA
+654 IGNPSANQQAANT
-667 CDNRQY
+667 CDSRQY
-673 GAVQGSSSQMSVHMV
+673 GSVPGSSSQMSVHMV

>member
-1 MSERRRSAVALSS
+1 
-14 RAHAFS
+14 
-20 VEALIGT
+20 
-27 NKKRKLRDWEDKGLD
+27 
-42 LSMESLSPNGQLG
+42 
-55 DNEDPTQCLDLNP
+55 
-68 AVPKLFDD
+68 
-76 DIGDTDSSRET
+76 
-87 CPLSGAAS
+87 
-95 SWEKRDGRLG
+95 
-105 SGGLGV
+105 
-111 VWGKAQM
+111 
-118 ERTGRGA
+118 
-125 IGEVTEMLGE
+125 
-135 ACSTL
+135 
-140 ETAATAESLSIPSV
+140 
-154 DSEQSTG
+154 
-161 SDTEVLAERTSCSFG
+161 
-176 SHSDL
+176 
-181 TSGGSGP
+181 
-188 QPPPPSSMEEIQV
+188 MEEIQV

-419 FTTMQKQQG
+419 FTTMQKQQ
-428 GSTGTSPTTS
+428 
-438 STGTPS
+438 
-444 PSASS
+444 
-449 HLLSPSC
+449 
-456 SPPAFHL
+456 
-463 APNTFNV
+463 
-470 GCRESQLCNLNL
+470 
-482 SDYPPCARSNM
+482 
-493 AALQSYPGLSDGGY
+493 
-507 NRLQSSTASASQPSE
+507 
-522 TFMPQRTPSL
+522 
-532 ISGMPAPSSL
+532 
-542 PSNSKMEAYSGQLG
+542 AYSSQLG